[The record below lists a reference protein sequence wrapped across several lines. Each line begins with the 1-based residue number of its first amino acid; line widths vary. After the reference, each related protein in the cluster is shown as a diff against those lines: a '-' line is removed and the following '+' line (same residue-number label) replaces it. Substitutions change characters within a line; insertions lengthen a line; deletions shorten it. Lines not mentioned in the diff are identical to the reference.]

1 MISSLWN
8 LGAFIIA
15 LGILVAIHEF
25 GHFWVARRCGVKVLR
40 FSIGFGKTLWM
51 RTGKDGTEY
60 AVAMIP
66 LGGFVKM
73 LDERVDDVPE
83 ELKSQS
89 FNRKP
94 VLARIAIVA
103 AGPLANFALAIVAF
117 WLMFMIGVPSVK
129 PVIGEVAPHSVMAQ
143 AGVTNKAIITAIDG
157 QAVQDWN
164 DVSLKLIEHMG
175 ESSMAMQL
183 YLEDTN
189 YTVSRQV
196 DLREWQFN
204 PERESPMSSMGL
216 TPYRP
221 AVSQELA
228 DVIKGGAGEKAGL
241 LVGDKI
247 IAIAQQPI
255 DSWMMLVE
263 KVQNSP
269 DQTLAVSIQ
278 RNGQQLE
285 LMMTPKGKTG
295 PDGSFKGYLGVAP
308 VVASYPEDY
317 LVDIQYG
324 ILDSVQQSVER
335 TWQLTALT
343 FKMIG
348 RLVTGDLSLNNLS
361 GPISIAKSAG
371 ASADYGLVYFLG
383 FLALISVNLGLMN
396 LMPLPVLDGGHLM
409 YYTFELITGRPVSEK
424 IQEFG
429 FKIGSVII
437 MLLTGLALFNDFA
450 RL

>member
-8 LGAFIIA
+8 LGAFIVA

-40 FSIGFGKTLWM
+40 FSIGFGKTIWM

-60 AVAMIP
+60 VIAMIP

-83 ELKSQS
+83 ALKSQS

-129 PVIGEVAPHSVMAQ
+129 PVIGEVAPHSVMAK

-175 ESSMAMQL
+175 EPSMAMQL

-196 DLREWQFN
+196 DLRDWQFD
-204 PERESPMSSMGL
+204 PERESPISSMGL

-228 DVIKGGAGEKAGL
+228 EVIKGSAGEKAGL
-241 LVGDKI
+241 LAGDKI
-247 IAIAQQPI
+247 IAVEQQAI
-255 DSWMMLVE
+255 DDWSVLVAII
-263 KVQNSP
+263 QQSP
-269 DQTLAVSIQ
+269 DQVLAVTIL
-278 RNGQQLE
+278 RNGQQLA
-285 LMMTPKGKTG
+285 LNVIPTGKPG
-295 PDGSFKGYLGVAP
+295 PDGVVKGYLGVAP
-308 VVASYPEDY
+308 VVASYPENY

-324 ILDSVQQSVER
+324 ILDSVHQSVAR

-348 RLVTGDLSLNNLS
+348 RLVTGELSLNNLS

-383 FLALISVNLGLMN
+383 FLALISINLGLMN
-396 LMPLPVLDGGHLM
+396 LMPLPVLDGGHLV

-424 IQEFG
+424 IQEVG
-429 FKIGSVII
+429 FKIGSVMI

>member
-189 YTVSRQV
+189 YTV
-196 DLREWQFN
+196 
-204 PERESPMSSMGL
+204 
-216 TPYRP
+216 
-221 AVSQELA
+221 
-228 DVIKGGAGEKAGL
+228 
-241 LVGDKI
+241 
-247 IAIAQQPI
+247 
-255 DSWMMLVE
+255 
-263 KVQNSP
+263 
-269 DQTLAVSIQ
+269 
-278 RNGQQLE
+278 
-285 LMMTPKGKTG
+285 
-295 PDGSFKGYLGVAP
+295 
-308 VVASYPEDY
+308 
-317 LVDIQYG
+317 
-324 ILDSVQQSVER
+324 
-335 TWQLTALT
+335 
-343 FKMIG
+343 
-348 RLVTGDLSLNNLS
+348 
-361 GPISIAKSAG
+361 
-371 ASADYGLVYFLG
+371 
-383 FLALISVNLGLMN
+383 
-396 LMPLPVLDGGHLM
+396 
-409 YYTFELITGRPVSEK
+409 
-424 IQEFG
+424 
-429 FKIGSVII
+429 
-437 MLLTGLALFNDFA
+437 
-450 RL
+450 